1 MATRNSTTRG
11 TPETQ
16 TLENPVMPYHFKGSN
31 VLWDELA
38 EEAQHYLELI
48 QALKQLPQNHADRE
62 VLEVALYGSVAHL
75 EAHARELNE
84 EIRVEMEREG

>member
-62 VLEVALYGSVAHL
+62 VLEVELYGSIAHL
-75 EAHARELNE
+75 EVHAREMNE
-84 EIRVEMEREG
+84 TIQVELENKE